1 MEEQKQKTQEKVE
14 GNTQIEN
21 ASVKSE
27 QIKSEKSE
35 KSEKTEKTEKA
46 EKKTESKPKVVKSE
60 AVARGV
66 SIHASKRHCMYIGN
80 FIKGKTVDAAIS
92 DLEQVV
98 KLKRAIPFK
107 GEIPHR
113 KGAMMS
119 GRYPVEASKLF
130 IGMLKGLKGNISV
143 NNMPAETRIFS
154 VVSNWASRPR
164 RSNGKAKRTNVVI
177 IAKPITKEA
186 TK

>member
-27 QIKSEKSE
+27 QIKPEKSE
-35 KSEKTEKTEKA
+35 KSEKTEKA

-186 TK
+186 NK